1 MKKFLL
7 VFAALVMAIGVYS
20 FTTSHAKVTAKSPAA
35 FVQNWYDFIGDDPND
50 PADYQL
56 HSGTPPTCNSGTVR
70 CAVKAVQNTGLPGNL
85 PNLQD
90 PSIVI
95 RNKP

>member
-1 MKKFLL
+1 MKKYFLL
-7 VFAALVMAIGVYS
+7 IAVLVMAIGIYS
-20 FTTSHAKVTAKSPAA
+20 FGVSSAPAPA
-35 FVQNWYDFIGDDPND
+35 PVAQNWYDFIGDDPDD

-56 HSGTPPTCNSGTVR
+56 HTGTPPTCNSGSTR
-70 CAVKAVQNTGLPGNL
+70 CAVKAVQNTSLPGNL